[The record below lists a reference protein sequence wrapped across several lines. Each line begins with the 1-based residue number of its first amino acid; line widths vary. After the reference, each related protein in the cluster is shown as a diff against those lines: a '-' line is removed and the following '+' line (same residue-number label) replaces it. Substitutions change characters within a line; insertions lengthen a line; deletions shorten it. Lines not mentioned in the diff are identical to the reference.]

1 MFPHIFFDPLKM
13 PPLDSLTIKL
23 RDEVASLGY
32 ELVDARLAG
41 PPRRRSIRLRID
53 RPDSRPG
60 AGVTSEDCTRVTREV
75 LRWLAEVAPDEVVDA
90 LEVSSPGLERPVR
103 WPEHWRR
110 YLGQRVRV
118 RARGVSGRP
127 VGVIREVPDDEH
139 VVLEFEGQRE
149 PQQLALADI
158 TEATLVV
165 DWSTIR

>member
-1 MFPHIFFDPLKM
+1 M

-41 PPRRRSIRLRID
+41 TPKRRSIRLRID

-60 AGVTSEDCTRVTREV
+60 AGVTSDDCTRVTRAI
-75 LRWLAEVAPDEVVDA
+75 LRLLAEVAPEEVVDA

-110 YLGQRVRV
+110 YIGHRVRV
-118 RARGVSGRP
+118 RARGLAGKP
-127 VGVIREVPDDEH
+127 VGVIRDVPDDEH
-139 VVLEFEGQRE
+139 VVLEFDGQRE
-149 PQQLALADI
+149 PQRVALADI
-158 TEATLVV
+158 AEATLVV

>member
-1 MFPHIFFDPLKM
+1 M

-41 PPRRRSIRLRID
+41 TPKRRSIRLRID

-60 AGVTSEDCTRVTREV
+60 AGVTSDDCTRVTRAI
-75 LRWLAEVAPDEVVDA
+75 LRLLAEVAPEEVVDA

-110 YLGQRVRV
+110 YIGHRVRV
-118 RARGVSGRP
+118 RARGLAGKP
-127 VGVIREVPDDEH
+127 VGVIRDVPDDEH
-139 VVLEFEGQRE
+139 VVLEFDGQRE
-149 PQQLALADI
+149 PQRLALADI

>member
-1 MFPHIFFDPLKM
+1 M

-41 PPRRRSIRLRID
+41 TPKRRSIRLRID

-60 AGVTSEDCTRVTREV
+60 AGVTSDDCTRVTRAI
-75 LRWLAEVAPDEVVDA
+75 LRRLAEVAPEEVVDA

-110 YLGQRVRV
+110 YIGHRVRV
-118 RARGVSGRP
+118 RARGLAGKP
-127 VGVIREVPDDEH
+127 VGVIRDVPDDEH
-139 VVLEFEGQRE
+139 VVLEFDGQRE
-149 PQQLALADI
+149 PQRVALADI
-158 TEATLVV
+158 AEATLVV

>member
-1 MFPHIFFDPLKM
+1 
-13 PPLDSLTIKL
+13 
-23 RDEVASLGY
+23 
-32 ELVDARLAG
+32 
-41 PPRRRSIRLRID
+41 
-53 RPDSRPG
+53 
-60 AGVTSEDCTRVTREV
+60 
-75 LRWLAEVAPDEVVDA
+75 
-90 LEVSSPGLERPVR
+90 VR

>member
-1 MFPHIFFDPLKM
+1 M

-41 PPRRRSIRLRID
+41 TPKRRSIRLRID

-60 AGVTSEDCTRVTREV
+60 AGVTSDDCTRVTRAI
-75 LRWLAEVAPDEVVDA
+75 LRLLAEVAPEEVVDA

-110 YLGQRVRV
+110 YIGHRVRVRV
-118 RARGVSGRP
+118 RARGLAGKP
-127 VGVIREVPDDEH
+127 VGVIRDVPDDEH
-139 VVLEFEGQRE
+139 VVLEFDGQRE
-149 PQQLALADI
+149 PQRVALADI
-158 TEATLVV
+158 AEATLVV